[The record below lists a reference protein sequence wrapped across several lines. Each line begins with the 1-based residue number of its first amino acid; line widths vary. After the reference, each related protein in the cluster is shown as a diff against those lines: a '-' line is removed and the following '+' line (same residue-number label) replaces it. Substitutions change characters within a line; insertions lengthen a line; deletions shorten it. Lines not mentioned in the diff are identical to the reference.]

1 MISPFK
7 AYRIMLADEQAVV
20 RRGLRSLFDA
30 QSGYEVCTEASGG
43 AEAIEQAKKFKPDLL
58 ILDLALPD
66 MNGLDAME
74 MIRQEAPSVQFLVLT
89 MHLTEE
95 LARQALRI
103 GALGYVLKSDAER
116 DLITAVEQVRRK
128 QPFYT
133 ARLAVALAENFAM
146 PPAAGGNGNGHA
158 ERESPLTEREINVLQ
173 MLAEG
178 KSNKQVAAAMN
189 VSIRTVESH
198 RNRIMHK
205 MNFESF
211 SHLVRFAVRKSL
223 VAP

>member
-1 MISPFK
+1 MTSAFK
-7 AYRIMLADEQAVV
+7 PYRIMIADEQAVV
-20 RRGLRSLFDA
+20 RRGLRSLFDV
-30 QSGYEVCTEASGG
+30 QSGFEICTEAASG
-43 AEAIEQAKKFKPDLL
+43 AEAIELAKKYKPDLL
-58 ILDLALPD
+58 ILDLAMPD
-66 MNGLDAME
+66 MNGIEAME
-74 MIRQEAPSVQFLVLT
+74 TIRRDAPLVQFLVLT

-116 DLITAVEQVRRK
+116 DLLTAVEQVRRK

-133 ARLAVALAENFAM
+133 ARLAVALAENFAL
-146 PPAAGGNGNGHA
+146 PQGAGGNGNGNGGS
-158 ERESPLTEREINVLQ
+158 ESPLTEREVDVLQ

-189 VSIRTVESH
+189 VSVRTVESH

-205 MNFESF
+205 MNFGSF
-211 SHLVRFAVRKSL
+211 SALVRFAVRHSL
-223 VAP
+223 VEP

>member
-1 MISPFK
+1 MTPAFK
-7 AYRIMLADEQAVV
+7 PYRIMIADEQAVV
-20 RRGLRSLFDA
+20 RRGLRSLFDV
-30 QSGYEVCTEASGG
+30 QSGFEICTEAASG

-58 ILDLALPD
+58 ILDLVMPD
-66 MNGLDAME
+66 MNGIEAME
-74 MIRQEAPSVQFLVLT
+74 TIRRDAPLVQFLVLT

-116 DLITAVEQVRRK
+116 DLLTAVEQVRRK

-133 ARLAVALAENFAM
+133 ARLAVALAKNFAL
-146 PPAAGGNGNGHA
+146 PPGEEGNGNGNGGS
-158 ERESPLTEREINVLQ
+158 EPPLTEREVDVLQ

-178 KSNKQVAAAMN
+178 KSNKQVAAAIN
-189 VSIRTVESH
+189 VSVRTVESH

-205 MNFESF
+205 MNFGSF
-211 SHLVRFAVRKSL
+211 SELVRFAVRHSL
-223 VAP
+223 VEP